1 VHREI
6 LSLKIAPLDSAL
18 FPSESLNSLYLPAS
32 LRPLIESI
40 ANLTAVDA
48 DIFQIPIAE
57 IAQSDK
63 VRLALTVCDHGGDR
77 TVDETAGAHQK
88 NSDSSADR
96 WRGVAWRG
104 VGLNI
109 VMDFP
114 SRKGLRSALRHFC
127 WDQHARCHVP
137 GLSEKSDLFS
147 KCP

>member
-6 LSLKIAPLDSAL
+6 LSLKITPLDSAL
-18 FPSESLNSLYLPAS
+18 FPSESLNSLYLLAS

-48 DIFQIPIAE
+48 DIFQIPIAA

-77 TVDETAGAHQK
+77 TVDETAEARQK

-96 WRGVAWRG
+96 WRSVAWG
-104 VGLNI
+104 
-109 VMDFP
+109 
-114 SRKGLRSALRHFC
+114 
-127 WDQHARCHVP
+127 
-137 GLSEKSDLFS
+137 
-147 KCP
+147 